1 MLKADRRAFLLGMGS
16 VAAAGLAGCSST
28 PRERVE
34 IRESPAL
41 VALRAQGASLYA
53 AKPDEQF
60 PLPAIPYE
68 KVDPKFYRQMVAD
81 PTGEAP
87 GTLVVDTGSHYLYF
101 TYPNGQ
107 AMRYG
112 VGLGRAGF
120 AWAGRGKIQ
129 YKRQWPKWTPPD
141 EMIARQPELTQ
152 YSADNGGMPPGLDNP
167 LGARA
172 LYIFQGKEDTL
183 YRIHGSPEWWT
194 IGKSVSSGC
203 VRMINQDVVDL
214 YTRVPDGTT
223 IVVTDLSRPGVESVD
238 DVRGRQI
245 YEPYREQDTYGADD
259 PNLSAD
265 ASRMPPQRR
274 RRYLDDD
281 PRVERVDDDN
291 LYSNDDYVPGY

>member
-1 MLKADRRAFLLGMGS
+1 MAKSELDRRTFLYGLGS

-28 PRERVE
+28 ANEAVREEPRSETISLRQSE
-34 IRESPAL
+34 GAL
-41 VALRAQGASLYA
+41 LYA
-53 AKPDEQF
+53 AKADEQF
-60 PLPAIPYE
+60 PLPAIPYQ
-68 KVDPKFYRQMVAD
+68 KIDPRFYRQMVSD

-87 GTLVVDTGSHYLYF
+87 GTLVVDVGSHHLYF

-141 EMIARQPELTQ
+141 EMIARQPELAK

-203 VRMINQDVVDL
+203 VRMINQDVADL
-214 YTRVPDGTT
+214 YDRVPNGTAV
-223 IVVTDLSRPGVESVD
+223 VVTNLSNPGVEQVD
-238 DVRGRQI
+238 DVADREVWEPVRRYEDVYGDDAYGDIDTNQTSARRRI
-245 YEPYREQDTYGADD
+245 YRDREVVDDGYSDD
-259 PNLSAD
+259 PYWA
-265 ASRMPPQRR
+265 
-274 RRYLDDD
+274 
-281 PRVERVDDDN
+281 
-291 LYSNDDYVPGY
+291 PGY